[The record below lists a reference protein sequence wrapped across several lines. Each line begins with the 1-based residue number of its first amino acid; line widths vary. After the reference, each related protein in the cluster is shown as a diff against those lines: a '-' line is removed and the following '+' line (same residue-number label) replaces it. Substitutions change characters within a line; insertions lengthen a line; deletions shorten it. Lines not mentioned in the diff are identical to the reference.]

1 MEHAKERAMIYTSA
15 GEKTLKIKKDKFISC
30 FKKLPDGGSITG
42 YVTFRR
48 KYLLSGENIS
58 NLSDSSFIQV
68 ENTNY
73 AVKNKKGC
81 TKKIIGYI
89 ETDIPD

>member
-48 KYLLSGENIS
+48 KYLKPLR
-58 NLSDSSFIQV
+58 
-68 ENTNY
+68 
-73 AVKNKKGC
+73 
-81 TKKIIGYI
+81 
-89 ETDIPD
+89 

>member
-42 YVTFRR
+42 Y
-48 KYLLSGENIS
+48 E
-58 NLSDSSFIQV
+58 
-68 ENTNY
+68 
-73 AVKNKKGC
+73 
-81 TKKIIGYI
+81 IGRASCR
-89 ETDIPD
+89 ERV